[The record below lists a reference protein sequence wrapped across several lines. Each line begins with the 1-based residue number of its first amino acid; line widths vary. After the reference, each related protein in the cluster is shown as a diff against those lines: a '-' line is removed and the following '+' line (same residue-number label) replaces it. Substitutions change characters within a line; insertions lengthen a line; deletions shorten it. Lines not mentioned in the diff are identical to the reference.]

1 MVKVGEGWWSFEAQS
16 QRGSAHRQRSASN
29 SLGWCLGNEVLVVG
43 GGLNSCLIVYI
54 MRKRHNTDFIYQMFS
69 EFKYEI

>member
-1 MVKVGEGWWSFEAQS
+1 MVKVSEEWWSFEAQA

-43 GGLNSCLIVYI
+43 GGLNTCLIVY
-54 MRKRHNTDFIYQMFS
+54 
-69 EFKYEI
+69 YEEKAQHRFYLPNV